1 MFFLL
6 LMFTLCMMYVV
17 HVTRNQLI
25 DMLESGKPDE
35 ALRLLK
41 LTITDIPGVNKDD

>member
-1 MFFLL
+1 MFFIL

-25 DMLESGKPDE
+25 DMLEDGKADE

-41 LTITDIPGVNKDD
+41 LTVPDLSTKDD